1 MGIKIKYT
9 DPSINE
15 FATDDIIINVES
27 GSLFFKSNTNLYKLQ
42 GDNLNTPTTESGGDM
57 WVRSGSNLYY
67 TDGKVGIG
75 TTAPVAK
82 LDISGSAENLRIIS
96 TTAGN
101 THIGYGPGTSAA
113 GNYFSFEET
122 GATYF
127 RSYNGTTHTTRM
139 FISGSGNVGIGTTAP
154 TALLHLGTQGSAASN
169 TNPSLTRLAL
179 TPPAHTGGPWNFITR
194 DSNTHAFLDIDYG
207 VTNKITINSDGDMGI
222 GIDSPGEKLEVV
234 GNISASGVGIFGS
247 LDISGNIDVDG
258 TTNLDVV
265 DIDGTANMAST
276 LTMGSYIQFPNVNWN
291 DSTSG
296 TVLNDTHILN
306 TALSF
311 PLTGDGITL
320 DYGAKSSTGDNSF
333 VQFRLRDNTSGDS
346 FRVYFDDYQGITYDK
361 VPLEVFGNKVLL
373 CQDNYGYVGI
383 YTNSP
388 IAPLTVRGDIASGGV
403 STGGTDQIVI
413 HSTTNAYGAGIGFC
427 DHVVANQTYAN
438 GQKGHLR
445 FFHSDAHNDT
455 GTGCVFKLS
464 HENATSLALDVE
476 GNVVCATL
484 TCTTFD
490 GPSDINLKTNVNNID
505 TPLETILKLKG
516 ITFEWKEKVIEK
528 EPGKRYTNLE
538 GTKHGFIAQEVE
550 KVLPDLIND
559 EKPYKSLNYIEII
572 PILVEAMKEQQKQID
587 ELKRK
592 INEQ

>member
-75 TTAPVAK
+75 TTAPVVK

-139 FISGSGNVGIGTTAP
+139 FISGSGNVGIGTT
-154 TALLHLGTQGSAASN
+154 
-169 TNPSLTRLAL
+169 
-179 TPPAHTGGPWNFITR
+179 TPGA
-194 DSNTHAFLDIDYG
+194 
-207 VTNKITINSDGDMGI
+207 
-222 GIDSPGEKLEVV
+222 KLEVL
-234 GNISASGVGIFGS
+234 GNISASGVGTFGS

-306 TALSF
+306 AALSF

-333 VQFRLRDNTSGDS
+333 VQFRLRDNISGDS

-361 VPLEVFGNKVLL
+361 VPLEVFGDKVLL
-373 CQDNYGYVGI
+373 CQDNYGSVGI

-427 DHVVANQTYAN
+427 DHLSGSVVANQTYAN

-445 FFHSDAHNDT
+445 FFHSDVHNDT

>member
-1 MGIKIKYT
+1 MGIKTKYT

-15 FATDDIIINVES
+15 FATDDIIINVIS

-67 TDGKVGIG
+67 NDGKVGIG
-75 TTAPVAK
+75 TTNPTEK
-82 LDISGSAENLRIIS
+82 LVVDSGADDLIARFQS
-96 TTAGN
+96 TTAEDIVKGIRINAKDAGGASTYLDLVVDPLGN
-101 THIGYGPGTSAA
+101 KIGL
-113 GNYFSFEET
+113 
-122 GATYF
+122 
-127 RSYNGTTHTTRM
+127 
-139 FISGSGNVGIGTTAP
+139 GIGTTSGNLPIGDAD
-154 TALLHLGTQGSAASN
+154 LLQAEL
-169 TNPSLTRLAL
+169 
-179 TPPAHTGGPWNFITR
+179 
-194 DSNTHAFLDIDYG
+194 
-207 VTNKITINSDGDMGI
+207 V
-222 GIDSPGEKLEVV
+222 IDS
-234 GNISASGVGIFGS
+234 
-247 LDISGNIDVDG
+247 SGN
-258 TTNLDVV
+258 
-265 DIDGTANMAST
+265 
-276 LTMGSYIQFPNVNWN
+276 
-291 DSTSG
+291 
-296 TVLNDTHILN
+296 
-306 TALSF
+306 
-311 PLTGDGITL
+311 
-320 DYGAKSSTGDNSF
+320 
-333 VQFRLRDNTSGDS
+333 
-346 FRVYFDDYQGITYDK
+346 
-361 VPLEVFGNKVLL
+361 
-373 CQDNYGYVGI
+373 VGI

-427 DHVVANQTYAN
+427 DHLSGSVVANQTYAN

-445 FFHSDAHNDT
+445 FFHSDVHNDT